1 MILTSKSNPFIR
13 ETAALKDKKGRRES
27 GLFLVE
33 GAKMVRECMRSGLE
47 TEAVI
52 LAESYAGEE
61 FPDAVRVSDELFRRL
76 SDEKSPQGILCRVR
90 IPKRA
95 LCPPDGSCL
104 LLDGISDPG
113 NLGAIIRT
121 ANAAGYRQIYLAD
134 CTDPYSPKSV
144 RASMSGIFF
153 TEIYI
158 APRAE
163 ILGALS
169 GVPVFA
175 ADMEGENVFSF
186 LPPEKFALAIGNEAN
201 GISEEVRH
209 EAEKT
214 LRIPMR
220 AEQESLNA
228 AVAAGIAMYALKREQ
243 FTDNQE

>member
-95 LCPPDGSCL
+95 LCPPDGSASFWTAFPTL
-104 LLDGISDPG
+104 
-113 NLGAIIRT
+113 AIWARLSARQTRRDIAKSIWRT
-121 ANAAGYRQIYLAD
+121 VPTLI
-134 CTDPYSPKSV
+134 P
-144 RASMSGIFF
+144 
-153 TEIYI
+153 
-158 APRAE
+158 PRAC
-163 ILGALS
+163 A
-169 GVPVFA
+169 PA
-175 ADMEGENVFSF
+175 
-186 LPPEKFALAIGNEAN
+186 
-201 GISEEVRH
+201 
-209 EAEKT
+209 
-214 LRIPMR
+214 
-220 AEQESLNA
+220 
-228 AVAAGIAMYALKREQ
+228 
-243 FTDNQE
+243 

>member
-27 GLFLVE
+27 RLFLVE

-153 TEIYI
+153 VRLHIGGSEEIF
-158 APRAE
+158 RALE
-163 ILGALS
+163 RIPMLC
-169 GVPVFA
+169 
-175 ADMEGENVFSF
+175 ADMDGENVFGF
-186 LPPEKFALAIGNEAN
+186 QPPEKFCLVIGNEAN
-201 GISEEVRH
+201 GVSEQVRKMCSH
-209 EAEKT
+209 TVK
-214 LRIPMR
+214 IPMR
-220 AEQESLNA
+220 ESCESLNA
-228 AVAAGIAMYALKREQ
+228 GVSAGILMYVLAAAEHR
-243 FTDNQE
+243 

>member
-169 GVPVFA
+169 GVPSLRRIWRAKTSFPSRRPKNLRSPSETKPTEFRKKCA
-175 ADMEGENVFSF
+175 ARRKRPSASPCGRS
-186 LPPEKFALAIGNEAN
+186 
-201 GISEEVRH
+201 R
-209 EAEKT
+209 
-214 LRIPMR
+214 R
-220 AEQESLNA
+220 A
-228 AVAAGIAMYALKREQ
+228 
-243 FTDNQE
+243 